1 VKKMSRVLVVGAV
14 AGVGLSLLAG
24 PAQAKGG
31 EQSEALGGG
40 SQYLLS
46 NSLGSAATTFLVYGD
61 PGDQTYFGDW
71 DGNGTDTPLVRRGN
85 TFYVRNS
92 SSSGPADAVFTY
104 GDVGDQVLVG
114 DWDGN
119 RTATLAV
126 RRGNS
131 YFVKNSVSTGRAD
144 AVIAYGNPDDAVL
157 VGDWDGAGGDTL
169 AVRRGTSYFIKNSIS
184 SGVADAV
191 IGYGD
196 PGDRTLVGDWDG
208 NGTDTLGVQRGN
220 TYHVRNSLTT
230 GTADSVSTYGAP
242 GDTGFVGDWDG
253 NGTDTLGVRVD
264 LGSRVLG
271 PDGLGSLKLGMSLDQ
286 AAATGRVDPFRYQ
299 PISGGCLHRS
309 ELSGAPAGAGTVF
322 HSTDLGVATIDAYA
336 GVQTPEGITIGS
348 SVTAVRQAY
357 PGAATDPNLGRI
369 AVPVPGNSKAVY
381 RIAFADGKVAQLT
394 LQYAN
399 QDCYE

>member
-85 TFYVRNS
+85 IFYVRNS

-104 GDVGDQVLVG
+104 GDVPDQVLVG

-157 VGDWDGAGGDTL
+157 VGDWDG
-169 AVRRGTSYFIKNSIS
+169 
-184 SGVADAV
+184 
-191 IGYGD
+191 
-196 PGDRTLVGDWDG
+196 
-208 NGTDTLGVQRGN
+208 NGTDALGVQRGN

-322 HSTDLGVATIDAYA
+322 HSTDLGVATIEAYA